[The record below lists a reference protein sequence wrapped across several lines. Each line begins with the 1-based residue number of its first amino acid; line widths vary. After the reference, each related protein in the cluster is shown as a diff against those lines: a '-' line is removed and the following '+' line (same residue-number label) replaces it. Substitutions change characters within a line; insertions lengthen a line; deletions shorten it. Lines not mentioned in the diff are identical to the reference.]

1 MLRFFNRIYKREN
14 ELIMNIKHLEEVKI
28 DLPIEVKEW
37 LQEQAKTQEISDE
50 EFINKVLADYVKE
63 NNPEDK
69 KEDKLEIDIDNNDSY
84 KGIIDELLE
93 IIRKF

>member
-1 MLRFFNRIYKREN
+1 MD
-14 ELIMNIKHLEEVKI
+14 IKHLEEVKI

-63 NNPEDK
+63 NNAENK
-69 KEDKLEIDIDNNDSY
+69 KEDKLEIDIDNNQSY